1 MITVHLKKAMIPSIS
16 LLELLRP
23 TDMTFSTWVVSVSA
37 NVTTDLALYWVIT
50 WATVYVDLEAHLGT

>member
-1 MITVHLKKAMIPSIS
+1 MIPSIG

-23 TDMTFSTWVVSVSA
+23 TEMTFSTWVVSVSA
-37 NVTTDLALYWVIT
+37 NVTTDLALYWVIA